1 MSSPHSPVFEALFP
15 TPLGPMVAL
24 ASDAALECLYF
35 ADQPHPPAL
44 SHLPASR
51 LPALFL
57 SSDSS
62 PAARVLQAT
71 SQWLDSYFAGEN
83 PSASLVAVSSPAST
97 VAQAVFSHLAAIPL
111 GQTTTYQALAHE
123 VEVSTGKPTSA
134 RGVASVLAHN
144 PALLLRPCHRVV
156 ASSGALSGYAG
167 GVERKRELLT
177 LERTWAGLA

>member
-1 MSSPHSPVFEALFP
+1 MPHLSAFILLISLTLRHFLTCLPPDCQHSFSPLALLLLRVF
-15 TPLGPMVAL
+15 
-24 ASDAALECLYF
+24 
-35 ADQPHPPAL
+35 
-44 SHLPASR
+44 
-51 LPALFL
+51 
-57 SSDSS
+57 
-62 PAARVLQAT
+62 LQAT

-83 PSASLVAVSSPAST
+83 PSASLVAVGSPAST
-97 VAQAVFSHLAAIPL
+97 VAQAVFSHLAATPL

-144 PALLLRPCHRVV
+144 PVLLLRPCHRVV

>member
-1 MSSPHSPVFEALFP
+1 MSSPHSPVFEALLP
-15 TPLGPMVAL
+15 TPRGPMVAL

-57 SSDSS
+57 SSDS

-71 SQWLDSYFAGEN
+71 SRWLDSYFAGEN
-83 PSASLVAVSSPAST
+83 PSASFVAVSPPAST
-97 VAQAVFSHLAAIPL
+97 VAQAVFSHLAATPL
-111 GQTTTYQALAHE
+111 GQTMTYQALAHE

-144 PALLLRPCHRVV
+144 PVLLLRPCHRVV

>member
-1 MSSPHSPVFEALFP
+1 MSSPHSPVFEALLP

-57 SSDSS
+57 SSGSS

-71 SQWLDSYFAGEN
+71 SQFAPAIVWWLVRVLCRGMRVVW
-83 PSASLVAVSSPAST
+83 SASGS
-97 VAQAVFSHLAAIPL
+97 
-111 GQTTTYQALAHE
+111 
-123 VEVSTGKPTSA
+123 
-134 RGVASVLAHN
+134 
-144 PALLLRPCHRVV
+144 C
-156 ASSGALSGYAG
+156 
-167 GVERKRELLT
+167 
-177 LERTWAGLA
+177 

>member
-1 MSSPHSPVFEALFP
+1 MP

-24 ASDAALECLYF
+24 
-35 ADQPHPPAL
+35 
-44 SHLPASR
+44 
-51 LPALFL
+51 
-57 SSDSS
+57 
-62 PAARVLQAT
+62 
-71 SQWLDSYFAGEN
+71 
-83 PSASLVAVSSPAST
+83 AST
-97 VAQAVFSHLAAIPL
+97 VAQAVFSHLAATPL

-144 PALLLRPCHRVV
+144 PVLLLRPCHRVV

>member
-1 MSSPHSPVFEALFP
+1 MPHLSAFILLISLILRHFLTCLPPDCQHSFSPLALLLLRGF
-15 TPLGPMVAL
+15 
-24 ASDAALECLYF
+24 F
-35 ADQPHPPAL
+35 R
-44 SHLPASR
+44 LPAS
-51 LPALFL
+51 
-57 SSDSS
+57 
-62 PAARVLQAT
+62 
-71 SQWLDSYFAGEN
+71 EN

-111 GQTTTYQALAHE
+111 GQTTTYQAVAHE

-144 PALLLRPCHRVV
+144 PVLLLRPCHRVV

-167 GVERKRELLT
+167 GLERKRELLT